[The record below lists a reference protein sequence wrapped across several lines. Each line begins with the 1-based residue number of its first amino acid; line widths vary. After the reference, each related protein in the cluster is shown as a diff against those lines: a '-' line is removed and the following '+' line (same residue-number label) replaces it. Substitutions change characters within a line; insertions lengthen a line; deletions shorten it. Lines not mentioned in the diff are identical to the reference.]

1 MTQSAASTRIAD
13 YPIDPDILTRWSPL
27 AFDGTALA
35 EADLASLFE
44 AARWAPS
51 AFNYQPWRFAYAL
64 RGDAQWAAFLGAL
77 LPFNLPWA
85 EKCGALVFILSDK
98 LVAFPGKA
106 ELVPAITG
114 SFDAGAAWAYMALQA
129 HKQGLITHAMA
140 GFDAALASAVTGAG
154 SRYRIETAVAI
165 GRQGDAASLPEGL
178 RAREVPSG
186 RLPISALA
194 FAGALPPCEA

>member
-1 MTQSAASTRIAD
+1 MTQRVAD
-13 YPIDPDILTRWSPL
+13 HPIDPDILARWSPL

-35 EADLASLFE
+35 DEDLASLFE

-51 AFNYQPWRFAYAL
+51 AFNHQPWRFAYAL
-64 RGDAQWAAFLGAL
+64 RGDANWQGFLEAL

-85 EKCGALVFILSDK
+85 EKCGALVFILSDR

-140 GFDAALASAVTGAG
+140 GFDAEKAAQVTNAG
-154 SRYRIETAVAI
+154 QRYKIETAVAI
-165 GRQGDAASLPEGL
+165 GHQGDAASLPESL

-186 RLPISALA
+186 RLPIGQLA
-194 FAGALPPCEA
+194 YAGPLPDVQA

>member
-1 MTQSAASTRIAD
+1 MTQRIAD
-13 YPIDPDILTRWSPL
+13 HPIDPDILTRWSPL
-27 AFDGTALA
+27 AFDGTALTGD
-35 EADLASLFE
+35 DLASLFE

-64 RGDAQWAAFLGAL
+64 RGDDRWEAFLGAL

-85 EKCGALVFILSDK
+85 EKCGALVFILSDT

-106 ELVPAITG
+106 DLVPAITG

-140 GFDAALASAVTGAG
+140 GFDAERAGAVTNAG
-154 SRYRIETAVAI
+154 TRFKIETAVAI
-165 GRQGDAASLPEGL
+165 GRQGDAATLPENL

-186 RLPISALA
+186 RLPISQLA
-194 FAGALPPCEA
+194 FAGPLPSVDD